1 MTQCVKYSET
11 RRHRGPWQNVLV
23 SAREKLIEGTL
34 ALIATGGF
42 SAVTVASVARQSDV
56 SRQTVYTL
64 FGSKEALVSEA
75 VGTVALGV
83 LGVISDHASATDT
96 PLDYLVEF
104 AVAAVTE
111 VRRDAVLT
119 TLLFANEGNPIF
131 MRETVL
137 RATPIA
143 RELLAPM
150 FDKYPQLTEKSDRVV
165 ELVVRLGISV
175 IMFDSEAVR
184 DDEGLRAFLRPPLA
198 SIL

>member
-1 MTQCVKYSET
+1 
-11 RRHRGPWQNVLV
+11 V
-23 SAREKLIEGTL
+23 SAREKLIAGAL
-34 ALIATGGF
+34 ALIAAGGF
-42 SAVTVASVARQSDV
+42 SAVTVASVARESGV

-75 VGTVALGV
+75 VGTVALRV
-83 LGVISDHASATDT
+83 LGVISDQASATDT
-96 PLDYLVEF
+96 PLDHLLEF

-119 TLLFANEGNPIF
+119 TLLFANEGNPIYL
-131 MRETVL
+131 RETVI
-137 RATPIA
+137 RGIPIA
-143 RELLAPM
+143 HELLAPM
-150 FDKYPQLTEKSDRVV
+150 FDKYPRLADKRDRVV
-165 ELVVRLGISV
+165 ELAVRLGISV

>member
-1 MTQCVKYSET
+1 M
-11 RRHRGPWQNVLV
+11 

-198 SIL
+198 SVL